1 VNPSCAEIEL
11 SSTSMQENLVVP
23 FPSALKVLQ
32 SSQVPRKQHQ
42 GVRKPIAG
50 EEEGKLITRLSN
62 QIGKNSSM
70 DSLLPQKQSAP
81 STTEGK
87 LQIKSELAIS

>member
-1 VNPSCAEIEL
+1 
-11 SSTSMQENLVVP
+11 MQENLVVP
-23 FPSALKVLQ
+23 FPSAQNILQ
-32 SSQVPRKQHQ
+32 PNQVPRKQHH
-42 GVRKPIAG
+42 GVQKYIAG

-62 QIGKNSSM
+62 QIGKNSFL

-87 LQIKSELAIS
+87 LQINQNLQQVKSK